1 MPMDSGHMM
10 STLSM
15 VGSAAT
21 MAATFYFWV
30 TKFRRERPNLRIYP
44 SDQSAEINLGVFRDA
59 KRGFQFRL
67 SGVIANYSSLPNAV
81 LGVELA
87 MIRRDGSWEE
97 IPAPRAAG
105 LPLNVPP
112 MTTVR
117 LDLEWSVQ
125 LPALDSAERLRA
137 NEIPRAYL
145 EHYYAARRRIGIALW
160 ALGEAEFRA
169 VLPLDSTRA
178 ESESSRWNVAA

>member
-15 VGSAAT
+15 VGSAASI
-21 MAATFYFWV
+21 AATFYIWFS
-30 TKFRRERPNLRIYP
+30 KFRRERPNLRIYP
-44 SDQSAEINLGVFRDA
+44 SDQSAEINLGVLRGDT
-59 KRGFQFRL
+59 RGFQFRF

-87 MIRRDGSWEE
+87 MKRRDGSWEE

-145 EHYYAARRRIGIALW
+145 EHYYAARRRVGVSVW

-169 VLPLDSTRA
+169 VLPLDSTRSEA
-178 ESESSRWNVAA
+178 EPNRWKIAA